1 MADQDYEGTPYD
13 PQDLPVLDQQDF
25 DAQPDPRFTGNG
37 MDPTFQPQVKG
48 KPPFDLIYA
57 VDGVATILG
66 SDGKAAPAPQMQG
79 GQPQEAQDNDEPQY
93 QPMDEDSLKA
103 LIKLK
108 VETSHQWY
116 GSGKL
121 SSKRIDA
128 DRYYRGAPL
137 GNEQDG
143 RSQVVSRDVAE
154 TVDNAMPSLMRIFA
168 GGEQVCVFEPVSQE
182 DEEDAKQATDYINHV
197 FMDENE
203 GFMILITWFKDSLLK
218 KNGII
223 KIWHDIRMKR
233 TKDNYQGLTQGQL
246 QALQMDP
253 SLKVS
258 QIQSYQDT
266 VISQDPMGNM
276 APPQPTT
283 FYNCVVVS
291 TKPEKRIKIMN
302 VPPDEFI
309 IERRATSIYTAG
321 FLAHRGKRTISDLLE
336 CGYDPEKVAG
346 IPRGEDHD
354 DSSER
359 IERFADEDQLP
370 YGSDDEI
377 DQSTRKVWV
386 TEAYVKCDYDGD
398 GIAEWRKVTL
408 AGDAGAEGSIVLDNV
423 ETDDHAFADLTP
435 TPEPH
440 KFYGMSFFDQTKDI
454 QEIKTAL
461 IRGILDSTYLANA
474 PRMGAVDGQV
484 NMDDLLDARPGGV
497 VRLKNPN
504 ALVPIP
510 ATMVSGEVMNMVSY
524 IDSVKEKRTGVSAA
538 SAGLNPNILNSSA
551 TGADILNNN
560 NQQRLEL
567 IARIFA
573 ETGVKRAFRRI
584 FQLVCQ
590 YQDVPKTV
598 RLRNKWVTVD
608 PTSWKDRMD
617 VSASVG
623 IGMGS
628 KQQQAQIALQMLN
641 MDEQIVRLQGG
652 IDGPL
657 LNGANIYAKLAKL
670 VEAVGWK
677 TPDPYYMN
685 PAEQQPKPQKPPT
698 PEQQLDMAKLQ
709 NETQQ
714 MQMDNARR
722 QTELE
727 ANIQLKSLDLEM
739 KKIEFAMKQL
749 EFAALATAAPGTP
762 LADKEHDDVAM
773 QNTSAIPG
781 FMQNG

>member
-1 MADQDYEGTPYD
+1 MDQDDYTGTPYD
-13 PQDLPVLDQQDF
+13 PQDLP
-25 DAQPDPRFTGNG
+25 QPDPRFTGDG
-37 MDPTFQPQVKG
+37 MDPTFQPQPQIQ
-48 KPPFDLIYA
+48 PPFDAIHAIEGIKA
-57 VDGVATILG
+57 VVGPHTKGIQRDHTQVA
-66 SDGKAAPAPQMQG
+66 AAA
-79 GQPQEAQDNDEPQY
+79 DNDEPQC
-93 QPMDEDSLKA
+93 QPMDEDDLKA

-128 DRYYRGAPL
+128 DRYYRGEPL

-154 TVDNAMPSLMRIFA
+154 SVDSAMPSLMRIFA
-168 GGEQVCVFEPVSQE
+168 GGEQVCIFEPLSQE
-182 DEEDAKQATDYINHV
+182 DEEDARQATDYINHI

-203 GFMILITWFKDSLLK
+203 GFMILMTWFKDALLK

-233 TKDNYQGLTQGQL
+233 TRDNYQGLTQGQL
-246 QALQMDP
+246 HAMQMDP
-253 SLKVS
+253 SIKVTN
-258 QIQSYQDT
+258 IQSYQD
-266 VISQDPMGNM
+266 VIIAQDPTG
-276 APPQPTT
+276 ALQPPQPVTL
-283 FYNCVVVS
+283 YNCVVIA
-291 TKPEKRIKIMN
+291 TKPEKRIRIMN

-336 CGYDPEKVAG
+336 CGYDPEKVAN

-354 DSSER
+354 YSSER

-370 YGSDDEI
+370 YGGDDEI

-386 TEAYVKCDYDGD
+386 TEAYIKCDYDGD

-408 AGDAGAEGSIVLDNV
+408 AGDVGAEGSVILDNV

-440 KFYGMSFFDQTKDI
+440 KFYGTSFFDQARDI

-497 VRLKNPN
+497 IRLKNPN
-504 ALVPIP
+504 ALFPIP
-510 ATMVSGEVMNMVSY
+510 SVMVSGEAMSMLSY
-524 IDSVKEKRTGVSAA
+524 IDSVKEKRTGVSSA
-538 SAGLNPNILNSSA
+538 SAGLNSNILNSSA

-590 YQDVPKTV
+590 YQDISKTV

-608 PTSWKDRMD
+608 PTSWKDHMD

-641 MDEQIVRLQGG
+641 MDERIVSLQGG
-652 IDGPL
+652 LNGPL
-657 LNGANIYAKLAKL
+657 LNGSNIYAKLAKL

-685 PAEQQPKPQKPPT
+685 PAEQPPPQPKPPT
-698 PEQQLDMAKLQ
+698 PEQQVAMAK
-709 NETQQ
+709 TQTDATIAQ
-714 MQMDNARR
+714 QDTARK
-722 QTELE
+722 QAELY
-727 ANIQLKSLDLEM
+727 ATVQIKQLELEM
-739 KKIEFAMKQL
+739 KKLDLNMKQL
-749 EFAALATAAPGTP
+749 EFAALASAAPGTP
-762 LADKEHDDVAM
+762 IADKEHDNIGM
-773 QNTSAIPG
+773 NNTSDIPG
-781 FMQNG
+781 FMSHG